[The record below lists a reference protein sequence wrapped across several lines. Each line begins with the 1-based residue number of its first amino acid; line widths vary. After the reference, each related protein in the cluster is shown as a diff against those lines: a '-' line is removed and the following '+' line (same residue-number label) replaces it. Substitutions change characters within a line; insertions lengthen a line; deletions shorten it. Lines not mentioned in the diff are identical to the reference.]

1 MCLSRKVCIDFSG
14 LSKITSPN
22 IMVNKYGSGV
32 IGFFVLFC
40 FNKCNRN
47 HSVCSSGNGG

>member
-1 MCLSRKVCIDFSG
+1 MCLSREVYICLSREVYMCLFREVYIDFPG

-32 IGFFVLFC
+32 IGMLFFF
-40 FNKCNRN
+40 
-47 HSVCSSGNGG
+47 